1 MDKRELS
8 TYDDNFIIHP
18 KKKKIDD
25 NHNFFHTFS
34 CIDELGTSLFL
45 T

>member
-1 MDKRELS
+1 MMITLL
-8 TYDDNFIIHP
+8 FIQ
-18 KKKKIDD
+18 KKKIDD

>member
-18 KKKKIDD
+18 KKNDD
-25 NHNFFHTFS
+25 NHNFFQTFS